1 MESTLRGS
9 VPAGTRLIETFGWTP
24 GAGYARLDRHLARM
38 AKSARHLGY
47 GFDAAA
53 AKACLKAQGTEPL
66 RCRLTLGE
74 DGFEFTSAL
83 MGATLSVWNIA
94 ISDQRLS
101 SGNPWLQHKTTR
113 RALYDTARAQLP
125 KGVDELLFLNEDNE
139 VCEGTI
145 TNVFVTLPDGRKV
158 TPPTRC
164 GLLPGVLREELLASA
179 QVAEAVLSPDMLR
192 SAKAIHMGNS
202 LRGLIPAKLI

>member
-1 MESTLRGS
+1 MESTLRGR

-24 GAGYARLDRHLARM
+24 DVGYTRLDLHLARI
-38 AKSARHLGY
+38 AKSARQLGY

-83 MGATLSVWNIA
+83 MATTPSVWNIA

-101 SGNPWLQHKTTR
+101 SENPWLQHKTTR
-113 RALYDTARAQLP
+113 RVLYDTARAQLP
-125 KGVDELLFLNEDNE
+125 KGVDELLFLNENNE

-145 TNVFVTLPDGRKV
+145 TNVFVTLPDGHTV

-164 GLLPGVLREELLASA
+164 GLLPGVLREELLASG

-192 SAKAIHMGNS
+192 SAKAIYMGNS

>member
-24 GAGYARLDRHLARM
+24 DAGYARLDRHLARM
-38 AKSARHLGY
+38 ANSAGHLGY

-74 DGFEFTSAL
+74 DGFEFTSAR
-83 MGATLSVWNIA
+83 MAATPAAWNVA

-101 SGNPWLQHKTTR
+101 SENPWLQHKTTQ
-113 RALYDTARAQLP
+113 RALYDVAR
-125 KGVDELLFLNEDNE
+125 E
-139 VCEGTI
+139 
-145 TNVFVTLPDGRKV
+145 TLPDG
-158 TPPTRC
+158 
-164 GLLPGVLREELLASA
+164 
-179 QVAEAVLSPDMLR
+179 VAETHVSLFDGSNCGIAGEGKPIFSVQYHPEASPGPQDSFYLFERFAHAVRDHANEPV
-192 SAKAIHMGNS
+192 
-202 LRGLIPAKLI
+202 

>member
-74 DGFEFTSAL
+74 DGFEFTSAR
-83 MGATLSVWNIA
+83 MAATPAAWTVA

-101 SGNPWLQHKTTR
+101 SENPWLQHKTTQ
-113 RALYDTARAQLP
+113 RALYDVARETLP
-125 KGVDELLFLNEDNE
+125 DGVDELLFINENNE

-145 TNVFVTLPDGRKV
+145 TNVFVTMPDGRQL

-164 GLLPGVLREELLASA
+164 GLLPGILREDLLASG
-179 QVAEAVLSPDMLR
+179 QVTEAVISLDMLKT
-192 SAKAIHMGNS
+192 AKAIHMGNS